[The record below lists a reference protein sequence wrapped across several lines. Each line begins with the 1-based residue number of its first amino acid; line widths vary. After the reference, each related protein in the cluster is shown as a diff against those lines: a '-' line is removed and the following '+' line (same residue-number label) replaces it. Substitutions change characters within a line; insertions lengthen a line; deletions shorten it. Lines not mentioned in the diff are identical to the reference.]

1 MPFALPV
8 GRLSR
13 ARQRLR
19 DEHNLLDVL
28 LDNVEVAMV
37 ACAVDGRLTHVN
49 RRTRELLGG
58 ECSAGMDVAAWIG
71 RLVPRTPSGLPLVLE
86 DLPLMRALE
95 GEVVRGVDMLLRSAG
110 GDVLLSTSANPV
122 NDERGRRRG
131 AVAVF
136 EDVTEQRE
144 REVRIR
150 TELRH
155 MGVALEVEEAIDADR
170 LLLHSQP
177 IVAIASGDTVLEEL
191 LVRMRSADGTLA
203 GPAAFLAAAERHS
216 TITALDRWVFEQAV
230 AIAARGRSV
239 TVNVSARTVGTLSF
253 LEAVEE
259 TLKREGLEPSL
270 ITFELTETAVVSD
283 IVQATRFAERLEAI
297 GCHFALDDF
306 GTGYAALTYLKHLP
320 IRYLKIDM
328 DFVRDLVENP
338 RSRAVVSG
346 IVALA
351 AGFGQSTIAEGV
363 EDAATLR
370 LLGELGVDL
379 AQGYHL
385 GRPGPIAAISDT
397 AVARPSALG
406 VVVPGPPTPP

>member
-1 MPFALPV
+1 MSFVLRV
-8 GRLSR
+8 GRPSR

-19 DEHNLLDVL
+19 DEHNLLCVL
-28 LDNVEVAMV
+28 LDSVEVAMV

-58 ECSAGMDVAAWIG
+58 ECAAGMEVTAWTG
-71 RLVPRTPSGLPLVLE
+71 QLAPRTPSGLPLVAE
-86 DLPLMRALE
+86 DLPLIRALA
-95 GEVVRGVDMLLRSAG
+95 GEVVRGVDMLVRGAG
-110 GDVLLSTSANPV
+110 GDMLLSTTANPV
-122 NDERGRRRG
+122 DDERGRRRG

-136 EDVTEQRE
+136 EDVTEQRA
-144 REVRIR
+144 REVEIR

-177 IVAIASGDTVLEEL
+177 IVAIASGETVLEEL
-191 LVRMRSADGTLA
+191 LVRMRAADGTLA
-203 GPAAFLAAAERHS
+203 GPAGFLAAAERHS
-216 TITALDRWVFEQAV
+216 TITALDRWVFERAV
-230 AIAARGRSV
+230 HIAARGRPV

-259 TLKREGLEPSL
+259 TLTREGIEASL

-385 GRPGPIAAISDT
+385 GRPGPIVAISD
-397 AVARPSALG
+397 APGALG
-406 VVVPGPPTPP
+406 VAVPSPPMLP

>member
-1 MPFALPV
+1 MPFTLAV
-8 GRLSR
+8 GRLRR

-28 LDNVEVAMV
+28 LDSVDVALV

-49 RRTRELLGG
+49 RRTRELMGG
-58 ECSAGMDVAAWIG
+58 ECSAGMDSEGWIELL
-71 RLVPRTPSGLPLVLE
+71 RPRTASGLPLALE

-95 GEVVRGVDMLLRSAG
+95 GEVVRGVDVLVRTRG

-136 EDVTEQRE
+136 EDVTEQRASE
-144 REVRIR
+144 AQIR
-150 TELRH
+150 TELRY
-155 MGVALEVEEAIDADR
+155 MGVALEVEEAIDAGR
-170 LLLHSQP
+170 LILHSQP
-177 IVAIASGDTVLEEL
+177 IVDLSTGETVLEEL
-191 LVRMRSADGTLA
+191 LVRMRSADGLVS
-203 GPAAFLAAAERHS
+203 GPGGFLAAAERHS
-216 TITALDRWVFEQAV
+216 TITALDKWVFEQATQ
-230 AIAARGRSV
+230 IAATGRPV

-253 LEAVEE
+253 LEVVEE
-259 TLKREGLEPSL
+259 TLERNGIEPSL
-270 ITFELTETAVVSD
+270 ITFEITETAVVSD
-283 IVQATRFAERLEAI
+283 IVQASRFAERLEAI

-338 RSRAVVSG
+338 RSRAVVTG

-351 AGFGQSTIAEGV
+351 AGFGQCTIAEGV
-363 EDAATLR
+363 EDAATLA
-370 LLGELGVDL
+370 LLRELGVDL
-379 AQGYHL
+379 AQGFHV
-385 GRPGPIAAISDT
+385 GRPAPIAA
-397 AVARPSALG
+397 SADG
-406 VVVPGPPTPP
+406 